1 MGECPSLTDLY
12 SSSLSLYRS
21 RSPHIRVHTGCFPVR
36 ILKVASLTTAISG
49 LLGGHP
55 FFGDPPTGLTPEPRN
70 SPPQH
75 PPPFPQELITS
86 TLTTHDHCS
95 NRNPTTRP
103 QYIQSA
109 NQSTHRSDPMSLASL
124 WLPTRVE
131 ELPAHEHNR
140 SNLLLRCTAGRRT
153 LHSDHSWRLPRPRRV
168 APNCSS

>member
-1 MGECPSLTDLY
+1 MLVP
-12 SSSLSLYRS
+12 
-21 RSPHIRVHTGCFPVR
+21 
-36 ILKVASLTTAISG
+36 ISG
-49 LLGGHP
+49 LLGGCP

-103 QYIQSA
+103 QYIQST
-109 NQSTHRSDPMSLASL
+109 NQSTHPGDPMSLTSL
-124 WLPTRVE
+124 WLPTHVE

-153 LHSDHSWRLPRPRRV
+153 LHSDLQLVTPTTPSRSPKLLQLTTPMTPSCSLKLSASLLERP
-168 APNCSS
+168 SSAIFSLLTHVR